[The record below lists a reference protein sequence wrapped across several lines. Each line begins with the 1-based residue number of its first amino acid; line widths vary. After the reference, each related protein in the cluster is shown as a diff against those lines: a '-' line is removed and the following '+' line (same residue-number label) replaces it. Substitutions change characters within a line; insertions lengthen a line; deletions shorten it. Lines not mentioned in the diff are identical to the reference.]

1 MSVVCN
7 FSEIHLFDNNR
18 FMVRIVTFHFV
29 TRVTSLR
36 TIFVHVRK
44 IHVRKIDVKL
54 KISSN
59 KYFGRPAVL
68 EGIPPWKGQ
77 KGADDV
83 MDHRVIKLKNLSFE
97 SRPLAEDGFSKL
109 PSLECNELCLGSP
122 TSKSYSEN
130 LISSRDQKLFQNF

>member
-7 FSEIHLFDNNR
+7 FPEIHLFDNNR
-18 FMVRIVTFHFV
+18 FIVRIVTFHFV

-77 KGADDV
+77 KG
-83 MDHRVIKLKNLSFE
+83 
-97 SRPLAEDGFSKL
+97 G
-109 PSLECNELCLGSP
+109 
-122 TSKSYSEN
+122 
-130 LISSRDQKLFQNF
+130 